1 MCETQIIVTVLF
13 SALRED
19 FRVQPSG
26 VEVVVGEVAVMDCS
40 PPVGHPEP
48 NVTWRKDGIPI
59 NSSNE
64 HYSVRAKCI

>member
-1 MCETQIIVTVLF
+1 
-13 SALRED
+13 
-19 FRVQPSG
+19 VQPSG
-26 VEVVVGEVAVMDCS
+26 VEVVVGEVAVMNCS

-64 HYSVRAKCI
+64 HYSVRAKCVLF